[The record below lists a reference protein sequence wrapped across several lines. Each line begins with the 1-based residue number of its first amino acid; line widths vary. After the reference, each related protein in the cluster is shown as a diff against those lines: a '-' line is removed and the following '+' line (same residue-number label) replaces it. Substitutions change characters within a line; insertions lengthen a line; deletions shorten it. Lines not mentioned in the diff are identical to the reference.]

1 MRQRYVYIV
10 DCSSPMEAADAM
22 NRAFSTEDK
31 ALDFMAN
38 LGFEYRYCVDTWLL
52 FKGLVRAS
60 ISKLPIV

>member
-1 MRQRYVYIV
+1 
-10 DCSSPMEAADAM
+10 MEAADAM

-31 ALDFMAN
+31 ALDYMAN

-52 FKGLVRAS
+52 VKGLVRAS